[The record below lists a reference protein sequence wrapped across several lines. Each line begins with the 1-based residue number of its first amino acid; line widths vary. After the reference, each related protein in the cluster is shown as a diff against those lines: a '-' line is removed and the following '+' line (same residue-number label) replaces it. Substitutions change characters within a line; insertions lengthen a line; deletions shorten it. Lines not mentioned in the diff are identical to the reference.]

1 MNKQK
6 TLKLLFYLN
15 LLVVGFLLGYKL
27 YLNLSEPSF
36 ENLHLEQLS
45 EIERELGGKSHF
57 EFAVLGNINNSVGVF
72 ERLIIPRI
80 NDSEAD
86 FMISVGNAVSS
97 GGEDKYRALQGSL
110 SHLSIP
116 YLLTFGENEYEDFG
130 SFRFYEHFGPYFYN
144 FKLAG
149 HHFIF
154 LDSTGKTPWR
164 WQVKWLRELLESPR
178 EGRVMLFLG
187 HPLVATHKKLIFDRE
202 DNYLTPPAFKEALL
216 SLIEEHGVDAVFSA
230 NLPLFSRQVRG
241 QTQFITTGGAGGLIA
256 NDDTSF
262 YHYVRVRLTSDGELK
277 IEPEPLKIGQ
287 NPILKR
293 LESFW
298 FFVYSLFYVGYI
310 NFILII
316 SGLLLVALKLYQLLF
331 VGKDYY
337 PNFNLDPSPW
347 LDRPLKVAMFT
358 NNYLP
363 FIGGV
368 PISIERLRLG
378 LMALGHQ
385 VLVVAPRYGQE
396 QEESESQVLRLPSL
410 LAWGKHREFRVANL
424 FTGAAG
430 RRLRAFKPDII
441 HLHHPFWLGSLGL
454 WLGRRLGVPVVYTYH
469 TRLEHYAHFVPLP
482 GALFRNLIS
491 HALIKHFANRCD
503 GVISPTHSTEDYL
516 RMLGVKTPIYVQPTG
531 IDYDRFQRHDPQTSE
546 NLQDDL
552 GLAGKKVLVSVSRL
566 SSEKNIDFLLD
577 AMAHLKTERGDDFH
591 LLIIGEGDERL
602 RLEARIEQLELQ
614 RQVSLVG
621 AVPPKRMA
629 DYYQLGDVF
638 VFASK
643 SETQGMVVLEAM
655 AAGLPVVALRSSGIE
670 DLVKDGENGYKTPEN
685 LSLWCQRLGVL
696 LDDDALRSEFS
707 GRARQ
712 LARNNATE
720 AFAGKIR
727 DIYAWVLAARYQEV
741 GPDTQNTDLYR
752 SDSGQKQG

>member
-6 TLKLLFYLN
+6 TLKLLFYVN
-15 LLVVGFLLGYKL
+15 LLVVAFLLGYKL

-36 ENLHLEQLS
+36 ENLHLAQLS
-45 EIERELGGKSHF
+45 EIERKLGDKERF
-57 EFAVLGNINNSVGVF
+57 EFVVLGNINNSVGVF
-72 ERLIIPRI
+72 EQLIIPRI
-80 NDSEAD
+80 NNSDAD
-86 FMISVGNAVSS
+86 FMISAGNAVSS

-110 SHLSIP
+110 SHLKIP

-144 FKLAG
+144 FKLSG

-154 LDSTGKTPWR
+154 LDTTGKTPWR
-164 WQVKWLRELLESPR
+164 WQIKWLRELLESPE
-178 EGRVMLFLG
+178 EGRVLLFLG
-187 HPLVATHKKLIFDRE
+187 HPVIPTNQELIFDRE

-216 SLIEEHGVDAVFSA
+216 SLIEKHGVDAVFSA
-230 NLPLFSRQVRG
+230 NLPLFSRQSRG

-256 NDDTSF
+256 NDETSF
-262 YHYVRVRLTSDGELK
+262 YHYVQVQLTADSKLK
-277 IEPEPLKIGQ
+277 IELKPLEIGQ

-298 FFVYSLFYVGYI
+298 FFIYSLFYVGYI
-310 NFILII
+310 NFILMI

-331 VGKDYY
+331 VGKNYY

-368 PISIERLRLG
+368 PISIERLRRG
-378 LMALGHQ
+378 LITLGHQ
-385 VLVVAPRYGQE
+385 VLVVAPRYGQA
-396 QEESESQVLRLPSL
+396 EEKNETQVLRLPSL

-430 RRLRAFKPDII
+430 RRVRTFKPDII

-491 HALIKHFANRCD
+491 HALIKRFANRCD

-516 RMLGVKTPIYVQPTG
+516 LMLGVKTPIYVQPTG
-531 IDYDRFQRHDPQTSE
+531 IDYERFQHHDPQASE
-546 NLQDDL
+546 ALKHDL
-552 GLAGKKVLVSVSRL
+552 DLMGKKVLVSVSRL

-577 AMAHLKTERGDDFH
+577 AMAHLKTDRGDDFH
-591 LLIIGEGDERL
+591 LLIIGEGDERQ
-602 RLEARIEQLELQ
+602 RLEARIEQLALQ
-614 RQVSLVG
+614 QQVSLVG
-621 AVPPKRMA
+621 AVPPEHMV

-670 DLVKDGENGYKTPEN
+670 DVVKDGENGYKTPEN
-685 LSLWCQRLGVL
+685 LSLWCQRVNTL
-696 LDDDALRSEFS
+696 LDDKACRKEFS
-707 GRARQ
+707 ERARL
-712 LARNNATE
+712 LARANATD
-720 AFAGKIR
+720 AFARKVQE
-727 DIYAWVLAARYQEV
+727 IYAWVLAAKHHNATANAQYA
-741 GPDTQNTDLYR
+741 D
-752 SDSGQKQG
+752 